1 MRKLIIL
8 IVLLIFVYPMAFS
21 QVGGESTYEFLNLT
35 NSARMAALGGNQ
47 VALYDSTDLNV
58 SYNNPS
64 LLMPGMKN
72 MLAINYVNYFAGVNY
87 GYAAYSF
94 GTPLP
99 GSFAVGM
106 HYINYGEFL
115 EALPSGLKTGATFN
129 AAEYALNIIWSNE
142 LNWKYKEKD
151 SSLLASSNGAVR
163 VLNQKRLTYGINL
176 KPILSSFE
184 SYQSIGI
191 AADLGISYF
200 SKNQLTV
207 TSIVARNIGTQISTY
222 YEGAERESIP
232 FDLQFGVSQKL
243 QHAPIRF
250 AATMQHLQ
258 KWNLAKPEEDKTGGT
273 VVYKEDKF
281 TKKFM
286 RHLIL
291 GVELLPS
298 PNFTIRAGYNY
309 QLRQALGM
317 KERMSTAGLA
327 WGFGFKISRFHFNYG
342 STRYHLGGSSNIISV
357 ALNLSQDFKRNNVR
371 NEVIND

>member
-8 IVLLIFVYPMAFS
+8 ITLLAFVYPMAFA
-21 QVGGESTYEFLNLT
+21 QIGGENTYQFLELT

-47 VALYDSTDLNV
+47 IAINDSTDLNV

-72 MLAINYVNYFAGVNY
+72 MLAINYVDYFAGVNY

-99 GSFAVGM
+99 GNFAVGM
-106 HYINYGEFL
+106 HYINYGDFIGADEY
-115 EALPSGLKTGATFN
+115 GVKTGGFK

-142 LNWKYKEKD
+142 FKWKGAPKD
-151 SSLLASSNGAVR
+151 SSLVDNSNSDIQDSSR
-163 VLNQKRLTYGINL
+163 VLGSKRLAYGINL

-184 SYQSIGI
+184 TYQAIGI
-191 AADLGISYF
+191 AADLGVSYF
-200 SKNQLTV
+200 SRNGLTV
-207 TSIVARNIGTQISTY
+207 TSLVARNIGTQITTY
-222 YEGAERESIP
+222 YDGAERESIP
-232 FDLQFGVSQKL
+232 FDLQFGISQKL

-258 KWNLAKPEEDKTGGT
+258 KWDLAKPEEDKTGPT
-273 VVYKEDKF
+273 IVYKEDNF
-281 TKKFM
+281 AKKFM
-286 RHLIL
+286 RHLVL

-309 QLRQALGM
+309 QLRQELRM
-317 KERMSTAGLA
+317 EEKMSTVGFS
-327 WGFGFKISRFHFNYG
+327 WGFGFRVSRFHINYG
-342 STRYHLGGSSNIISV
+342 SARYHLAAVNNVISV
-357 ALNLSQDFKRNNVR
+357 ALNLNEDFKRR
-371 NEVIND
+371 